1 MEHHY
6 VYQNWLRAYRKM
18 HTEEKTL
25 NYYTILPYP
34 DKLKE
39 KGKLGNK
46 FAKTCTSAE
55 DWARYAYE
63 NKFPFEVCKIINEEV
78 ESFLSQDLI
87 NNIAI
92 CFLDEHLRMYM
103 YYVFVEQENGILF
116 CVGMKFFEYIKG
128 LEGDEDYSKSW
139 LYIFNI
145 DGNVKVTERE
155 KDAKEECIWTSKRP
169 LNVAANWE
177 PKPEFGNCYSIFRM
191 KRWGDG
197 ELDEVFKGIPD
208 GMGMK

>member
-6 VYQNWLRAYRKM
+6 VYQNWLRGYREM

-25 NYYTILPYP
+25 NYYEKHQVYP
-34 DKLKE
+34 DE
-39 KGKLGNK
+39 SKGKLAKK
-46 FAKTCTSAE
+46 FAQTCASTE
-55 DWARYAYE
+55 EWARYAYE
-63 NKFPFEVCKIINEEV
+63 NKFPFEVCKIVNDEV
-78 ESFLSQDLI
+78 DIFLSQDLI
-87 NNIAI
+87 NLISI
-92 CFLDEHLRMYM
+92 CFLDEYWRMYM
-103 YYVFVEQENGILF
+103 YYVFEEQENGMLF
-116 CVGMKFFEYIKG
+116 CIGMNFFEYIKG

-139 LYIFNI
+139 LYIFETN
-145 DGNVKVTERE
+145 GNVKIIEQE

-177 PKPEFGNCYSIFRM
+177 PKPEFGNWDSIFRM